1 MVKGRLRKG
10 KEMILII
17 LYAGYKWPNLDHSLQ
32 YSVGLPG
39 LYRSHW

>member
-32 YSVGLPG
+32 YSDGLPG